1 MRGCPLGASLP
12 RGESTLNR
20 LLLREERGGFGYLFD
35 RTTGK
40 VTHLPQEEMG
50 EWRGRSDVSF
60 LPLRERSPRLAR
72 SVPFCIW
79 FELTLRCN
87 IQCVHC
93 SVDASARPEIGKL
106 GLPQVA
112 RLLRQ
117 FADFGIFEVRYSGGE
132 PTCHPEFPEIV
143 EETHRQGLFVSVSTN
158 GVWGESRRR
167 RIARLPVGLYIVS
180 LDGTREEHNSLRPPG
195 DTWSRTVK
203 SIRRLVEE
211 GKRVR
216 INTVLCER
224 NYRGLREHVR
234 KLVDLGVEA
243 LTLVPVRPSG
253 RAGNGE
259 LFHGLCLSTEQYQ
272 AVLEEVRD
280 LRERHG
286 FEIATSYD
294 LLAKGRMFNT
304 PAHFAKRCVA
314 GAEAACVGPTGELR
328 ACILLD
334 DRKYVV
340 GDLFAS
346 DTALA
351 DLWEDDAR
359 WGIFR
364 NPESVPQACRACD
377 HLGRDCF
384 GVCHVFRESPLS
396 PDLPFCPLSGSGQD
410 AKIAVAR

>member
-1 MRGCPLGASLP
+1 LD
-12 RGESTLNR
+12 R
-20 LLLREERGGFGYLFD
+20 LLLREEPGGIGYLFD

-40 VTHLPQEEMG
+40 VTHLTREEMG
-50 EWRGRSDVSF
+50 EWRGRPGVSF
-60 LPLRERSPRLAR
+60 LPLREGSPRLAR
-72 SVPFCIW
+72 SVPFCVW

-87 IQCVHC
+87 ISCVHC
-93 SVDASARPEIGKL
+93 SVDARARPEIGEL
-106 GLPQVA
+106 GFSQVA

-132 PTCHPEFPEIV
+132 PTCHPAFPEIV
-143 EETHRQGLFVSVSTN
+143 EETLRQGLFVSVSTN
-158 GVWGESRRR
+158 GVWGEARGRRL
-167 RIARLPVGLYIVS
+167 ARLPVGLYIVS

-195 DTWSRTVK
+195 DTWARTVK
-203 SIRRLVEE
+203 SIRRLVEA
-211 GKRVR
+211 GRRVR

-224 NYRGLREHVR
+224 NYRGLRMHVEN
-234 KLVDLGVEA
+234 LVQLGVEA

-253 RAGNGE
+253 RAGTGAMFNS
-259 LFHGLCLSTEQYQ
+259 LCLSTGQYQ
-272 AVLEEVRD
+272 EVLEEVRR
-280 LRERHG
+280 LREEYG

-294 LLAKGRMFNT
+294 FMAKGRMFNT

-314 GAEAACVGPTGELR
+314 GAEAACVGPTGQLR

-334 DRKYVV
+334 DQKYAV

-351 DLWEDDAR
+351 ELWADDAR

-364 NPESVPQACRACD
+364 NPESVPEICRACD

-384 GVCHVFRESPLS
+384 GVCHVFRESSLS
-396 PDLPFCPLSGSGQD
+396 PDLPFCPLQSDGRD
-410 AKIAVAR
+410 AKVVMAR